1 MNKHVIIAGGGKTA
15 YFLAKRFQ
23 ERNYH
28 VTVVEPNAE
37 EARRLSRALRAT
49 VIIAD
54 ASTPAG
60 LADAEATRAD
70 VFIALTPRDEYN
82 LVACQLARSVHG
94 VPRTIALVNDPEKVE
109 LFGVLGVN
117 AILSPAELLGR
128 LIEERTAADALRAL
142 FPLAEGRVSVSELQ
156 LPAGAPAVDR
166 KLQSLDLSRGALVA
180 CVIRGERVVVPDGST
195 VLAAGDRLV
204 VVAQAEH
211 QGRTLRALLGSE
223 E

>member
-1 MNKHVIIAGGGKTA
+1 VNKHVIIAGGGKTA

-60 LADAEATRAD
+60 LADAEA
-70 VFIALTPRDEYN
+70 TPRDEYN

>member
-1 MNKHVIIAGGGKTA
+1 MRVIIAGAGKTA

-28 VTVVEPNAE
+28 VTLVEPDPG
-37 EARRLSRALRAT
+37 EARRLSRALHAT

-60 LADAEATRAD
+60 LADARATQAN
-70 VFIALTPRDEYN
+70 VFIALTPHDEYN
-82 LVACQLARSVHG
+82 LVACQLARSVFG
-94 VPRTIALVNDPEKVE
+94 VFRTIALVNDPEKVE
-109 LFGVLGVN
+109 LFGLLGVHSTVSL
-117 AILSPAELLGR
+117 ADLLGR

-156 LPAGAPAVDR
+156 LPADAPAADR
-166 KLQSLDLSRGALVA
+166 ELQTLDLPRGALVA
-180 CVIRGERVVVPDGST
+180 CIIRGERVVVPDGST
-195 VLAAGDRLV
+195 RLAGGDRLI
-204 VVAQAEH
+204 VVAQTEY
-211 QGRTLRALLGSE
+211 QGRVLRALLGSE